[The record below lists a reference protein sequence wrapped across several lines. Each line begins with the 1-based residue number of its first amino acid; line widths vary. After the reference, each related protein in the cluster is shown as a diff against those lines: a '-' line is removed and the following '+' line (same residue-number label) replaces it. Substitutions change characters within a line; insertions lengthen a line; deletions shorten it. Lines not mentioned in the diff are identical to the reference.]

1 MTVVVGEVVEYTE
14 IAAVVVAVSSGRV
27 VRWDTGE
34 LVEGAVQTVVAS
46 SFGCSAVDNE
56 MPGCSR
62 WERVWHFLPASV
74 NQ

>member
-14 IAAVVVAVSSGRV
+14 IAAVVASSGRV

-34 LVEGAVQTVVAS
+34 LVEEAVQTVVAS
-46 SFGCSAVDNE
+46 SFGRSAVDNE

>member
-14 IAAVVVAVSSGRV
+14 IAAVVVSSGRV

-34 LVEGAVQTVVAS
+34 LVEGAVQIVVAS
-46 SFGCSAVDNE
+46 SFGRSAVDNE

-62 WERVWHFLPASV
+62 WERVWHFPPASV
-74 NQ
+74 SQ